1 MPSNKKLE
9 EEEGRGMFGVMALV
23 FPSNRDGD
31 LLS

>member
-9 EEEGRGMFGVMALV
+9 EEEGRGTFRVMALV
-23 FPSNRDGD
+23 FLSNRDGD